1 MGRRCT
7 EGPSQSWRRP
17 LLVPAVNRSRVSAS
31 WAHASGVATLAD
43 LVDATLI
50 GRLQGPVLGQVNA
63 RISDAANSMAHVPYV
78 HLPMS
83 QAKQSVRLQ
92 MRSGAARTN
101 THGAAA
107 PTGSTAKARMECVC
121 QQCAG
126 RGVQLC
132 TKRLT
137 IVCRTNQQATYQL
150 ANHSVTARAAGRDI
164 QKLVC
169 VRLLDVNDN
178 HCQPACVSLGV
189 ERSGVGAPKAVC

>member
-31 WAHASGVATLAD
+31 WAHASGVATLAY

-83 QAKQSVRLQ
+83 QAKQSG
-92 MRSGAARTN
+92 SKCAAALHATN

-107 PTGSTAKARMECVC
+107 PTGSTAKACVGCVC